1 VPSRKL
7 QRCDSKDQLCQLSNC
22 LGIPRAKPPARQRFQ
37 KPSLSSGLPNAEP
50 SPARVV
56 PAYPRTRDLC
66 FIDSPFL
73 RDAFS
78 RRRIA
83 GWLSYARDEG
93 LPVELSIV
101 RLHVSDGSGRKYT
114 SFHASRRRDAEST
127 RTGKTAGLVPSISGV
142 GYIRCHSTIG
152 QHWNKD
158 VRSGLSEL
166 GRESGEGWE
175 KRRGEREK
183 ECAETRSR

>member
-1 VPSRKL
+1 MDLELFMPSQDTVLVEGIVPNRKL

-37 KPSLSSGLPNAEP
+37 KPSLSSGLPQCRTFAGPRGTCVP
-50 SPARVV
+50 SHSRSVLH
-56 PAYPRTRDLC
+56 RFSFLL
-66 FIDSPFL
+66 SPFL

-93 LPVELSIV
+93 LPVELLIV

-114 SFHASRRRDAEST
+114 SFHASRRRVAEST
-127 RTGKTAGLVPSISGV
+127 RTGRTAGLVPSFSGV
-142 GYIRCHSTIG
+142 GHVRCHSTI
-152 QHWNKD
+152 
-158 VRSGLSEL
+158 L
-166 GRESGEGWE
+166 
-175 KRRGEREK
+175 
-183 ECAETRSR
+183 